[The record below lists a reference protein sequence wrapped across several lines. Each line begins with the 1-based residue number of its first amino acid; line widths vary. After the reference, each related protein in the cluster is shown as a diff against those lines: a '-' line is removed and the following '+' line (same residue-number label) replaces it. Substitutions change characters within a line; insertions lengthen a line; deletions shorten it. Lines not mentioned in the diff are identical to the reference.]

1 MMDLTKM
8 FRAEVTVHS
17 SNKDDAKR
25 TVLNI
30 DRITGYQDASEDP
43 ETMNKRRENGSYLTD
58 IWYAYYDGSCTS
70 VYARETV
77 EAIQAMI
84 KKAEEERLKR
94 IRDMRIGII

>member
-30 DRITGYQDASEDP
+30 DRITGYQAP
-43 ETMNKRRENGSYLTD
+43 LRT
-58 IWYAYYDGSCTS
+58 
-70 VYARETV
+70 
-77 EAIQAMI
+77 
-84 KKAEEERLKR
+84 LKP
-94 IRDMRIGII
+94 